1 VPKISAAAIV
11 ASLALMGAA
20 SAASIN
26 TTFDFVPFGTLT
38 ANTGNITT
46 ATSITSGAP
55 LEVTGILTD
64 NTGLVAGQNLI
75 LTSPAP
81 GAVPLTVGATFV
93 NSWTT
98 ALGTFTED
106 LIVTSVTTGATS
118 LGIDATGTLTETTVI
133 SGPALPT
140 PTFYSAAYTQNAGPG
155 SQINGSFN
163 NSSTPPTVTPEPASI
178 ALLGVGLL
186 GLGFAT
192 AKRPTNQP
200 TNLWA
205 DAEAAGAKP
214 SPLRFPFGE

>member
-1 VPKISAAAIV
+1 MVPKVSAAAIV

-20 SAASIN
+20 SAAPIN

-55 LEVTGILTD
+55 LEVTTIMTD
-64 NTGLVAGQNLI
+64 NTGLVASQNLI
-75 LTSPAP
+75 LTSPTP
-81 GAVPLTVGATFV
+81 GTVPLTVGATFV

-98 ALGTFTED
+98 ARGTFTED
-106 LIVTSVTTGATS
+106 LTVTSVTTGATS
-118 LGIDATGTLTETTVI
+118 LGIDATGAVTETTVI
-133 SGPALPT
+133 SGPALTPA

-163 NSSTPPTVTPEPASI
+163 NSSTPPPPPPMPEPTSI

-186 GLGFAT
+186 GLGFVT
-192 AKRPTNQP
+192 AKRRN
-200 TNLWA
+200 
-205 DAEAAGAKP
+205 
-214 SPLRFPFGE
+214 

>member
-38 ANTGNITT
+38 ANNANLTL

-55 LEVTGILTD
+55 LEVTTIMAD
-64 NTGLVAGQNLI
+64 NTGLVAGQNLT
-75 LTSPAP
+75 LTSPTP
-81 GAVPLTVGATFV
+81 GTVPLTMGATFV

-106 LIVTSVTTGATS
+106 LTVTSVTTGSTS
-118 LGIDATGTLTETTVI
+118 LGIDATGTVTETTVI
-133 SGPALPT
+133 SGPALDPT

-163 NSSTPPTVTPEPASI
+163 NSSTPPPPLPMPEPTSI

-186 GLGFAT
+186 GLGFVT
-192 AKRPTNQP
+192 AKRH
-200 TNLWA
+200 
-205 DAEAAGAKP
+205 
-214 SPLRFPFGE
+214 S